1 MKGQGLIKGLGITLK
16 HFFQKE
22 ITEQYPDVM
31 PILPERYRG
40 SLQFNYPK
48 CIACGICVNTCPN
61 DVLSIEV
68 GKDENSKKKKL
79 LSYSIDFQY
88 CMFCNL
94 CVEACPTSCL
104 SFDQNF
110 ELSTLNRN
118 DIKRLYLRP
127 EGMEEEGETDQA
139 EAEQLEK
146 QAKQINAML
155 TAMNKNP
162 QKILAKILEPEEDL
176 LILAELVQKDEKVAG
191 KIAELMIKDKEKAAK
206 VATGFVNKEKKNRL
220 SSDAA
225 QKGGE

>member
-1 MKGQGLIKGLGITLK
+1 
-16 HFFQKE
+16 
-22 ITEQYPDVM
+22 
-31 PILPERYRG
+31 
-40 SLQFNYPK
+40 
-48 CIACGICVNTCPN
+48 
-61 DVLSIEV
+61 
-68 GKDENSKKKKL
+68 
-79 LSYSIDFQY
+79 
-88 CMFCNL
+88 
-94 CVEACPTSCL
+94 
-104 SFDQNF
+104 
-110 ELSTLNRN
+110 
-118 DIKRLYLRP
+118 

-139 EAEQLEK
+139 EVEQQEK
-146 QAKQINAML
+146 EAKQINAML